1 MSLEDRFR
9 LAFDDAI
16 AEVRTRLAAEFAATL
31 TDARTEAERD
41 KAAALAA
48 LEDAKTAE
56 LAAAEAAKTEALAA
70 ADAAKADA
78 LAAADAAKDA
88 ALADA
93 KSSLEAHLLSA
104 FQSEKETLA
113 SSHQTLLSQMREAAE
128 GDAAKLREESAAEVA
143 RLRAELE
150 RVTAEAEATATRL
163 RDEAAA
169 AATKQREESEA
180 AAAQLREAGDAEIA
194 ALRNDLEM
202 AQAEALREREEL
214 QAAVTQARDQAAA
227 DVAQARQEGEA
238 ALATFRQEHEA
249 SFVAARADAQ
259 EAAAAHSQALEAQ
272 LTGAV
277 RLLESVRALD
287 GASSL
292 SEVLDVLAYS
302 AAKEAGRAAMLVV
315 KGDRLIGWRTS
326 GFGDVDQDPRS
337 IESSTADMGAL
348 AAAVNTGRPAV
359 VGSGSVLAAPSFS
372 QLPAD
377 RPGLAVPL
385 LVASRTVAVL
395 YTDTGTAGSLS
406 SAWTSPVEVLVR
418 HAGRC
423 LEGMAVSRG
432 AHAKAAGAR
441 VGTPA

>member
-56 LAAAEAAKTEALAA
+56 LAAAEAARTEALAA

-238 ALATFRQEHEA
+238 ALAA
-249 SFVAARADAQ
+249 FVAARADAQ

>member
-9 LAFDDAI
+9 HAFDSAL
-16 AEVRTRLAAEFAATL
+16 AEVRTRLASELTTTL
-31 TDARTEAERD
+31 TDVRAEWDRD

-48 LEDAKTAE
+48 VDEAKVAE
-56 LAAAEAAKTEALAA
+56 LAAADAAKSEALAA
-70 ADAAKADA
+70 ADAAKAEA
-78 LAAADAAKDA
+78 LAAAEEAKLAAVA
-88 ALADA
+88 EA
-93 KSSLEAHLLSA
+93 KGSLESELLMA
-104 FQSEKETLA
+104 FQSEKDALA
-113 SSHQTLLSQMREAAE
+113 TSHQTLLSQVR
-128 GDAAKLREESAAEVA
+128 DAADSDVE
-143 RLRAELE
+143 RLRADAE
-150 RVTAEAEATATRL
+150 RLKAEAEAEATRL

-169 AATKQREESEA
+169 EV
-180 AAAQLREAGDAEIA
+180 A

-214 QAAVTQARDQAAA
+214 QAALAQAKEQATTE
-227 DVAQARQEGEA
+227 VAQARQEGEI
-238 ALATFRQEHEA
+238 ALAAIREEHGVALTAAGSAMREEHDAVLAATRTEA
-249 SFVAARADAQ
+249 LEV
-259 EAAAAHSQALEAQ
+259 AAAHSRVLEAQ
-272 LTGAV
+272 LTGAI

-292 SEVLDVLAYS
+292 TEVLDALAFS
-302 AAKEAGRAAMLVV
+302 AAKEAGRSAMLVV

-326 GFGDVDQDPRS
+326 GFGDLDQEPRS
-337 IESSTADMGAL
+337 IEASAADVGAL

-359 VGSGSVLAAPSFS
+359 VGSGSALAAPAFS

-385 LVASRTVAVL
+385 LVAGRPVAVL
-395 YTDTGTAGSLS
+395 YADTGDAGALS

-423 LEGMAVSRG
+423 LEAMAVARG
-432 AHAKAAGAR
+432 AQAKAASAR